1 MCQEIN
7 FKDLWISMWS
17 DKESKIDFL
26 NFNEIAESIKDLIA
40 EKELMP
46 ISIGVFGDWGAGK
59 STILELTANALENEE
74 QEYIHTHFDAW
85 TFQGYDDA
93 KAALLETIAAQLVEA
108 AADDDKLLAK
118 ALDFS
123 KRIDK
128 VRFMGLM
135 AEGAAAISGM
145 PTFGA
150 IQNLFGLATDDEGDD
165 DFEGFQNDAKGLDKI
180 GNKAKGLV
188 KPKKRFS
195 PPKEIREF
203 RKSYISLLEAFDR
216 PVIVYVDNLDR
227 CLPENTISTLE
238 AIRLFLFMPNTA
250 FVVAAD
256 PDMIRLAIPHF
267 HKGAS
272 VRHQTDYLDKL
283 IQIPVHVPKP
293 GVAEVRAYLI
303 MLIAQD
309 RKIPV
314 EEFDRLRKGL
324 EDSLK
329 FSWKQQ
335 QVSIDDLLEGSVLDY
350 VADLRE
356 EFKIAEQMAQILAE
370 SANISGNPRIVKR
383 LLNQI
388 KMRKKTAHR
397 RGMQLDERTI
407 TKLVIFE
414 RCMGIQATNRLYE
427 LIDTENGEPALIAEL
442 ENKEV
447 EFDVKKLPDEW
458 KKELRFLEKWSRL
471 QPQFT
476 GVDLTAAA
484 YLSRQNIPM
493 GSVNTVMSGAGQR
506 MLEGLLKQKVPSSRA
521 STELI
526 ELTAS
531 EEYISVMDSL
541 IEELRKVKDWQ
552 LKTPGISGA
561 RQLAMHDE
569 RCKDNL
575 LAFVKKAPQKPWIA
589 SIIKEL
595 EGTK

>member
-1 MCQEIN
+1 
-7 FKDLWISMWS
+7 MWS

-59 STILELTANALENEE
+59 STILELTANALEKEE
-74 QEYIHTHFDAW
+74 QEYIHIHFDAW

-108 AADDDKLLAK
+108 AADDEQLLAK
-118 ALDFS
+118 ALDFA

-150 IQNLFGLATDDEGDD
+150 IQNLFGWASDAADDEDD
-165 DFEGFQNDAKGLDKI
+165 LDFEDLQDDANELGKVGK
-180 GNKAKGLV
+180 KAKGLV
-188 KPKKRFS
+188 KAKKKFS

-329 FSWKQQ
+329 FSWKQEQ
-335 QVSIDDLLEGSVLDY
+335 ISIDGLLEACELDY
-350 VADLRE
+350 VAELRE
-356 EFKIAEQMAQILAE
+356 EFKIAEQMAPILAE
-370 SANISGNPRIVKR
+370 SANINGNPRIVKR

-442 ENKEV
+442 ENADK
-447 EFDVKKLPDEW
+447 EFDVNKLPDEW
-458 KKELRFLEKWSRL
+458 KKELRFLDKWSRL

-493 GSVNTVMSGAGQR
+493 GSVNTVMSGAAQR
-506 MLEGLLKQKVPSSRA
+506 MLEGLIKQSVPSSKA

-541 IEELRKVKDWQ
+541 IEELRKVEDLQ

-561 RQLAMHDE
+561 RQLAKQDE
-569 RCKDNL
+569 RCKNNF
-575 LAFVKKAPQKPWIA
+575 LAFVKKVPKKAWLA

>member
-1 MCQEIN
+1 
-7 FKDLWISMWS
+7 MWS

-26 NFNEIAESIKDLIA
+26 NFNEIAESIRDLIT

-46 ISIGVFGDWGAGK
+46 ISVGVFGDWGAGK
-59 STILELTANALENEE
+59 STILELTANALEKEE
-74 QEYIHTHFDAW
+74 QEYIQIQFDAW

-93 KAALLETIAAQLVEA
+93 KAALLETIATQLVKA
-108 AADDDKLLAK
+108 AADDEKLLAK
-118 ALDFS
+118 ALDFA

-135 AEGAAAISGM
+135 AEGAAAVSGM

-150 IQNLFGLATDDEGDD
+150 IQNFFGWASDATDEDD
-165 DFEGFQNDAKGLDKI
+165 DLDLEDVQKDAKELGKV
-180 GNKAKGLV
+180 GKKAKGLI
-188 KPKKRFS
+188 KAKKKFS

-203 RKSYISLLEAFDR
+203 RKSYISLLNAFDK

-293 GVAEVRAYLI
+293 GIAEVRAYLI

-309 RKIPV
+309 RKIPF

-329 FSWKQQ
+329 FSWKQER
-335 QVSIDDLLEGSVLDY
+335 VSIDDLLEGCKLDY
-350 VADLRE
+350 VAELRE
-356 EFKIAEQMAQILAE
+356 EFKIAEQMAPILAE
-370 SANISGNPRIVKR
+370 SANINGNPRIVKR

-427 LIDTENGEPALIAEL
+427 LIDTENGEPTLIAEL
-442 ENKEV
+442 ENTDK
-447 EFDVKKLPDEW
+447 EFDVSKLPDEW
-458 KKELRFLEKWSRL
+458 KKDLRFLDKWSRL

-493 GSVNTVMSGAGQR
+493 GSVNSVMSGAAQR
-506 MLEGLLKQKVPSSRA
+506 MLEGLLKQKTRSSKA
-521 STELI
+521 SAELI

-541 IEELRKVKDWQ
+541 IEELRKVDDWG
-552 LKTPGISGA
+552 LKTPGIYGV
-561 RQLAMHDE
+561 RQLAAHDE
-569 RCKDNL
+569 RCKDNF
-575 LAFVKKAPQKPWIA
+575 LAFVKKAPKKRWLE
-589 SIIKEL
+589 SMIKEL

>member
-1 MCQEIN
+1 
-7 FKDLWISMWS
+7 MWS

-26 NFNEIAESIKDLIA
+26 NFNEIAESIKDLIT

-59 STILELTANALENEE
+59 STILELTAKALEKEE
-74 QEYIHTHFDAW
+74 QEYIQIHFDAW

-93 KAALLETIAAQLVEA
+93 KAALLETIAAKLVEA
-108 AADDDKLLAK
+108 AAEDEKLLEK
-118 ALDFS
+118 ALDFA

-150 IQNLFGLATDDEGDD
+150 IQNFFGWAGDAFDEDD
-165 DFEGFQNDAKGLDKI
+165 DLDFEEVQKDAEAMGQVGK
-180 GNKAKGLV
+180 KAKGLV
-188 KPKKRFS
+188 RAKKKFS

-203 RKSYISLLEAFDR
+203 RKSYISLLKAFDK

-293 GVAEVRAYLI
+293 GLAEVRAYLI

-309 RKIPV
+309 RSIPTK
-314 EEFDRLRKGL
+314 EFDRLRLGL
-324 EDSLK
+324 EESLRL
-329 FSWKQQ
+329 SWKQGQ
-335 QVSIDDLLEGSVLDY
+335 TSVDDLLERCELDD
-350 VADLRE
+350 AELRE
-356 EFKIAEQMAQILAE
+356 EFKIAEQMAPILAE
-370 SANISGNPRIVKR
+370 SANINGNPRIVKR
-383 LLNQI
+383 LLNQV

-427 LIDTENGEPALIAEL
+427 LIDSESGKPELIEEL
-442 ENKEV
+442 ERTDKELDI
-447 EFDVKKLPDEW
+447 ERLPDEW
-458 KKELRFLEKWSRL
+458 KKEIHFLEKWARL
-471 QPQFT
+471 KPLFT

-493 GSVNTVMSGAGQR
+493 GSVNSVMSGAAQK
-506 MLEGLLKQKVPSSRA
+506 MLEGLLKQKTRTSKASS
-521 STELI
+521 ELI

-541 IEELRKVKDWQ
+541 IEELRKVEDWT
-552 LKTPGISGA
+552 LKTSGIYGA
-561 RQLAMHDE
+561 SQLAAHDD
-569 RCKDNL
+569 RCKANF
-575 LAFVKKAPQKPWIA
+575 LAFVKKAPKKLWLE
-589 SIIKEL
+589 SLIKQL
-595 EGTK
+595 EATK

>member
-1 MCQEIN
+1 
-7 FKDLWISMWS
+7 MWS
-17 DKESKIDFL
+17 DKESKVDFL
-26 NFNEIAESIKDLIA
+26 NFNEIAESIRDLIT

-46 ISIGVFGDWGAGK
+46 ISVGVFGDWGAGK
-59 STILELTANALENEE
+59 STILELTANALEKEE
-74 QEYIHTHFDAW
+74 QEYIQIHFDAW

-108 AADDDKLLAK
+108 AAGDEKLLAK
-118 ALDFS
+118 ALDFA

-150 IQNLFGLATDDEGDD
+150 IQNFFGWASDATGDEEDD
-165 DFEGFQNDAKGLDKI
+165 DLDLEDLQKDAKELGKV
-180 GNKAKGLV
+180 GKKAKGLV
-188 KPKKRFS
+188 KAKKKFS

-203 RKSYISLLEAFDR
+203 RKSYISLLKAFDK

-314 EEFDRLRKGL
+314 EEFDRLRQGL
-324 EDSLK
+324 EESLK
-329 FSWKQQ
+329 FSWKHER
-335 QVSIDDLLEGSVLDY
+335 VSIDDLLEGCELDY
-350 VADLRE
+350 VAELRE
-356 EFKIAEQMAQILAE
+356 EFKIAEQMAPILAE
-370 SANISGNPRIVKR
+370 SANINGNPRIVKR

-388 KMRKKTAHR
+388 KMRKKTALR

-427 LIDTENGEPALIAEL
+427 LIDAENGEPALIAEL
-442 ENKEV
+442 ENTDK
-447 EFDVKKLPDEW
+447 EFDVSKLPDEW
-458 KKELRFLEKWSRL
+458 KKELRFLDKWSRL

-476 GVDLTAAA
+476 GIDLTAAV

-493 GSVNTVMSGAGQR
+493 GSVNSVMSGAAQR
-506 MLEGLLKQKVPSSRA
+506 MLEGLIKQKVPSSKA

-526 ELTAS
+526 ELAAS

-541 IEELRKVKDWQ
+541 IEELRKVEDWQ
-552 LKTPGISGA
+552 LKTPGIYGA
-561 RQLAMHDE
+561 WQLAKQDD
-569 RCKDNL
+569 RCKDNF
-575 LAFVKKAPQKPWIA
+575 LAFVKKAPKKAWLA

>member
-1 MCQEIN
+1 
-7 FKDLWISMWS
+7 MWS
-17 DKESKIDFL
+17 DKESKVDFL
-26 NFNEIAESIKDLIA
+26 NFNEIAESIKDLIT

-59 STILELTANALENEE
+59 STILELTAKALEKEE
-74 QEYIHTHFDAW
+74 QEYIQIHFDAW

-108 AADDDKLLAK
+108 AAEDEKLLEK
-118 ALDFS
+118 ALDFA

-150 IQNLFGLATDDEGDD
+150 IQNFFGWAGDAFDEDD
-165 DFEGFQNDAKGLDKI
+165 DLDFEEVQKDAKAMGQVGK
-180 GNKAKGLV
+180 KAKGLV
-188 KPKKRFS
+188 RAKKKFS

-203 RKSYISLLEAFDR
+203 RKSYISLLKAFDK

-293 GVAEVRAYLI
+293 GFAEVRAYLI

-309 RKIPV
+309 RSIPT
-314 EEFDRLRKGL
+314 EEFDRLRLGL
-324 EDSLK
+324 EESLR
-329 FSWKQQ
+329 FSWKQGQ
-335 QVSIDDLLEGSVLDY
+335 TSVDDLLDRCELDD
-350 VADLRE
+350 AELRE
-356 EFKIAEQMAQILAE
+356 EFKIAEQMAPILAE
-370 SANISGNPRIVKR
+370 SANINGNPRIVKR
-383 LLNQI
+383 LLNQV

-427 LIDTENGEPALIAEL
+427 LIDSESGKPELIEEL
-442 ENKEV
+442 ERTDKELDI
-447 EFDVKKLPDEW
+447 ERLPDEW
-458 KKELRFLEKWSRL
+458 KKEIHFLEKWARL
-471 QPQFT
+471 KPLFA

-493 GSVNTVMSGAGQR
+493 GSVNSVMSGAAQK
-506 MLEGLLKQKVPSSRA
+506 MLEGLLKQKTKTSKASS
-521 STELI
+521 ELI
-526 ELTAS
+526 KLTAS

-541 IEELRKVKDWQ
+541 IEELRKVEDWS
-552 LKTPGISGA
+552 LKTSGIYGA
-561 RQLAMHDE
+561 SQLAAHDD
-569 RCKDNL
+569 RCKANF
-575 LAFVKKAPQKPWIA
+575 LAFVKKAPKKPWLE
-589 SIIKEL
+589 SLIKQL
-595 EGTK
+595 EATK

>member
-1 MCQEIN
+1 
-7 FKDLWISMWS
+7 MWS
-17 DKESKIDFL
+17 DKESKVDFL
-26 NFNEIAESIKDLIA
+26 NFNEIAESIRDLIT

-46 ISIGVFGDWGAGK
+46 ISVGVFGDWGAGK
-59 STILELTANALENEE
+59 STILELTANALEKEE
-74 QEYIHTHFDAW
+74 QEYIQIHFDAW

-108 AADDDKLLAK
+108 AAGDEKLLAK
-118 ALDFS
+118 ALDFA

-128 VRFMGLM
+128 VRFMALV
-135 AEGAAAISGM
+135 AEGAATISGM

-150 IQNLFGLATDDEGDD
+150 IQRLLGWASDATDEDDD
-165 DFEGFQNDAKGLDKI
+165 DFDLEDLQKDAKELGKA
-180 GNKAKGLV
+180 GKKAKGV
-188 KPKKRFS
+188 VRAKKKFS

-203 RKSYISLLEAFDR
+203 RKSYISLLKALDK

-309 RKIPV
+309 RKIPA
-314 EEFDRLRKGL
+314 EEFSRLRQGL
-324 EDSLK
+324 EESLK
-329 FSWKQQ
+329 FSWKQE
-335 QVSIDDLLEGSVLDY
+335 QVSIDDLLEGCHLEN
-350 VADLRE
+350 VAELRE
-356 EFKIAEQMAQILAE
+356 EFKIAEQMAPIMAE
-370 SANISGNPRIVKR
+370 SANINGNPRIVKR

-427 LIDTENGEPALIAEL
+427 LIDAENGKPALVAEL
-442 ENKEV
+442 ESSDK
-447 EFDVKKLPDEW
+447 EFDEEKLPDEW
-458 KKELRFLEKWSRL
+458 KKELSFLNKWSRL
-471 QPQFT
+471 KPQFT

-484 YLSRQNIPM
+484 YLSRQNIPL
-493 GSVNTVMSGAGQR
+493 GSVNTVMSGAAQR
-506 MLEGLLKQKVPSSRA
+506 MLEGLLKQSTRA
-521 STELI
+521 SKASAELI

-531 EEYISVMDSL
+531 EEYISVMDIL
-541 IEELRKVKDWQ
+541 IEELRKVEDWQ
-552 LKTPGISGA
+552 LKTPGIYGA
-561 RQLAMHDE
+561 RLLATLDE
-569 RCKDNL
+569 RCKANF
-575 LAFVKKAPQKPWIA
+575 LAFVKKAPKKRWLE

-595 EGTK
+595 EGAK

>member
-1 MCQEIN
+1 
-7 FKDLWISMWS
+7 MWS
-17 DKESKIDFL
+17 DKESKVDFL
-26 NFNEIAESIKDLIA
+26 NFNEIAESIRDLIT

-46 ISIGVFGDWGAGK
+46 ISVGVFGDWGAGK
-59 STILELTANALENEE
+59 STILELTANALEKEE
-74 QEYIHTHFDAW
+74 QEYIQIHFDAW

-108 AADDDKLLAK
+108 AAGDEKLLAK
-118 ALDFS
+118 ALDFA

-150 IQNLFGLATDDEGDD
+150 IQKFLGWASDATDDE
-165 DFEGFQNDAKGLDKI
+165 NDEFDLEDIQKDAEELGQVGK
-180 GNKAKGLV
+180 KAKGLV
-188 KPKKRFS
+188 RAKNKFS

-203 RKSYISLLEAFDR
+203 QNSYISLLKAFDK
-216 PVIVYVDNLDR
+216 PVIVYIDNLDR

-238 AIRLFLFMPNTA
+238 AVRLFLFMPNTA

-309 RKIPV
+309 RKIP
-314 EEFDRLRKGL
+314 EEEYDRLRHRL

-329 FSWKQQ
+329 FSWKQE
-335 QVSIDDLLEGSVLDY
+335 QVSVDHLLEGCKLSY
-350 VADLRE
+350 VAELRE
-356 EFKIAEQMAQILAE
+356 EFKIAEQLAPILAE
-370 SANISGNPRIVKR
+370 SANINGNPRIVKR
-383 LLNQI
+383 LLNQV
-388 KMRKKTAHR
+388 KMRKKTALR

-427 LIDTENGEPALIAEL
+427 LIDAENGKPAIIAEL
-442 ENKEV
+442 ESTDK
-447 EFDVKKLPDEW
+447 EFDVNELPDEW
-458 KKELRFLEKWSRL
+458 KNDLRFLDKWSRL
-471 QPQFT
+471 KPKFA
-476 GVDLTAAA
+476 GMDLTAAA

-493 GSVNTVMSGAGQR
+493 GSVNTVMSGAAQR
-506 MLEGLLKQKVPSSRA
+506 MLEGLIKQKVSSSKA
-521 STELI
+521 SAELI

-541 IEELRKVKDWQ
+541 IEELRKVEDWQ
-552 LKTPGISGA
+552 LKTPGIYGA
-561 RQLAMHDE
+561 RQLAIHDD
-569 RCKDNL
+569 RCKDNF
-575 LAFVKKAPQKPWIA
+575 LAFVKKAPKKRWLA

>member
-1 MCQEIN
+1 
-7 FKDLWISMWS
+7 MWS

-26 NFNEIAESIKDLIA
+26 NFNEIAESIRDLIT

-46 ISIGVFGDWGAGK
+46 ISVGVFGDWGAGK
-59 STILELTANALENEE
+59 STILELTANALEKEE
-74 QEYIHTHFDAW
+74 QEYIQIHFDAW

-108 AADDDKLLAK
+108 AAGDEKLLAK

-128 VRFMGLM
+128 VRLMGLM

-150 IQNLFGLATDDEGDD
+150 IQNLFGWASYATDDEDD
-165 DFEGFQNDAKGLDKI
+165 DDLDFEDLENDAKELGNI
-180 GNKAKGLV
+180 GKKAKGLV
-188 KPKKRFS
+188 KPKKKFS

-203 RKSYISLLEAFDR
+203 RKSYISLLEAFDK

-227 CLPENTISTLE
+227 CLPENTIATLE

-309 RKIPV
+309 RKIPA
-314 EEFDRLRKGL
+314 EEFDRLRKEL

-329 FSWKQQ
+329 FSWKQE
-335 QVSIDDLLEGSVLDY
+335 QVSIDDLLEGCELNY
-350 VADLRE
+350 VAELRE
-356 EFKIAEQMAQILAE
+356 EFKIAEQMAPILAE
-370 SANISGNPRIVKR
+370 SANINGNPRIVKR

-427 LIDTENGEPALIAEL
+427 LIDTENGKPALIAEL
-442 ENKEV
+442 ENTEI
-447 EFDVKKLPDEW
+447 EFDVNKLPDEW
-458 KKELRFLEKWSRL
+458 KKELRFLDKWSRL

-493 GSVNTVMSGAGQR
+493 GSVNAVMSGAAQR
-506 MLEGLLKQKVPSSRA
+506 MLEGLLKQKVPSSKA

-531 EEYISVMDSL
+531 EENISVMDSL
-541 IEELRKVKDWQ
+541 IEELRKVEDWQ
-552 LKTPGISGA
+552 LKTPGIYGA

-575 LAFVKKAPQKPWIA
+575 LAFVKKAPKKPWLA
-589 SIIKEL
+589 SMIKEL